1 LIFSSFIIILSNII
15 KASKFL
21 QGKDEKKPAFGQ
33 NKVRADIFSGSLA
46 VFQSEKVAFR
56 GAGGRGGWG
65 GNAARPASFIGFG
78 RNRFEFFRTDTANW
92 YSGGNLKGHA
102 SRFSL

>member
-1 LIFSSFIIILSNII
+1 LLIFSSFIIILTNII

-56 GAGGRGGWG
+56 GAGGRGVWG
-65 GNAARPASFIGFG
+65 GMPPAPRVLSVLGEIGSNF
-78 RNRFEFFRTDTANW
+78 FEQTPPIGIL
-92 YSGGNLKGHA
+92 GGI
-102 SRFSL
+102 